1 MADTNTTNLS
11 LVKPEVGAS
20 SDSWGTKLNT
30 NLDTIDALFN
40 SGPVLKVAKGGTGAA
55 SLTNGGIIRG
65 NGTNALSVASAA
77 DIVAAIGTTAVTNAT
92 NATDATNATS
102 ATSASNLTTSS
113 FSVIESGGK
122 LVIRFGTTVIGSID
136 SSGNFI
142 VIGNV
147 TAYGTP

>member
-92 NATDATNATS
+92 NATDATNATN
-102 ATSASNLTTSS
+102 ATNATKLVTTN
-113 FSVIESGGK
+113 FSVEESGGK
-122 LVIRFGTTVIGSID
+122 LVFKSGSTVLGSLD
-136 SSGNFI
+136 SSGNLI
-142 VIGNV
+142 VTGNV